1 MRFEPDTGATIA
13 APRRVLWKR
22 RDRFGVTALPLRA
35 RRKQPTATDIQ
46 MRRGEYACSI
56 KRRPES
62 LSRCLFKKQNRG
74 SGYDGENWRDIR
86 DRYYSCRILITRFE
100 RFSYFLLFIVFFF
113 FVVWL
118 LIKYM
123 KWASFLEIEKK
134 GRENKNRV
142 VLETYQ

>member
-1 MRFEPDTGATIA
+1 MRFEPDTRATIA

-35 RRKQPTATDIQ
+35 RRKQATATDIQ

-86 DRYYSCRILITRFE
+86 DKILFLSNFDHEVWKIFLFSCILLFFLFCSVVVNKIYEMRILSWNWEE
-100 RFSYFLLFIVFFF
+100 RGG
-113 FVVWL
+113 
-118 LIKYM
+118 K
-123 KWASFLEIEKK
+123 
-134 GRENKNRV
+134 
-142 VLETYQ
+142 